1 MLMNPTYKFLPLR
14 RAESGDESAS
24 LVDSLIISTPCS
36 SDQVFFFFFSS
47 ASTLQPSFIHVLE
60 VLSAMY
66 VYGGDK
72 NRNTIIKLRIYSKRY
87 IKEHI
92 NA

>member
-14 RAESGDESAS
+14 RAKSGDEPAS
-24 LVDSLIISTPCS
+24 LVDSRIISTPCS
-36 SDQVFFFFFSS
+36 SDQVIFFFS
-47 ASTLQPSFIHVLE
+47 ASTLQPSYIHVLE
-60 VLSAMY
+60 VLSAIY
-66 VYGGDK
+66 VYGCDED
-72 NRNTIIKLRIYSKRY
+72 RNIIIKLRIYSRCY